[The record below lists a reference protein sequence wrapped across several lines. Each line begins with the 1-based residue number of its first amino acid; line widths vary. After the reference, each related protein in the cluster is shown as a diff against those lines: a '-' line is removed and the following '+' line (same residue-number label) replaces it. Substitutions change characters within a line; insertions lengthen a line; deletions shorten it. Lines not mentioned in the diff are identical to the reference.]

1 MMRVVS
7 LQVGQP
13 DTQTYF
19 GKAVRTSGHKMPV
32 AAAHLHR
39 LDFEGNAQADLKNH
53 GGADKAACVYS
64 FDHYAYWEKELGVTL
79 TPGAF
84 SENLTIAGIREAEV
98 CIGDVFRVG
107 EARVQI
113 SQPRGPCSKLAGRF
127 GRKDLPDKIHANGF
141 SGFYF
146 RVLDEG
152 LVRVNDAVE
161 LIARHPQGVT
171 IEFANQVM
179 YKHRTDAESLERV
192 LTVEVLSAVWREAL
206 EKRRAKGE
214 EREA

>member
-1 MMRVVS
+1 MGNELMRIVS
-7 LQVGQP
+7 LQVGTP
-13 DTQTYF
+13 ATQTYF
-19 GKAVRTSGHKMPV
+19 GKTALTSGHKTPV
-32 AAAHLHR
+32 AAAYLHR

-53 GGADKAACVYS
+53 GGPDKAACVYS

-84 SENLTIAGIREAEV
+84 SENLTIAGVREAEV
-98 CIGDVFRVG
+98 CIGDVFRMG

-127 GRKDLPDKIHANGF
+127 GRKDLPNKIHANSF

-161 LIARHPQGVT
+161 RLARHPLGVT
-171 IEFANQVM
+171 VEFANQVI
-179 YKHRTDAESLERV
+179 YKQRTDTESLERV
-192 LTVEVLSAVWREAL
+192 LAVEALAAVWREAL
-206 EKRRAKGE
+206 ERRRA
-214 EREA
+214 